1 MLRRIYDLQRAAHG
15 PSDARCAATR
25 QKILTI
31 RGQQI
36 EASKNTSFEKQHRPS
51 RASAQ
56 PRAPQAKTEAEL
68 KVPEPPGDNGGET
81 AATGSKHLR
90 QPSESSSRC
99 TGSNGNSNQNGGNGG
114 KVKNS
119 MFKAIRSLGRSKKN

>member
-1 MLRRIYDLQRAAHG
+1 MLRRIYDLQRATHG

-36 EASKNTSFEKQHRPS
+36 EASKNASFERHRRPS
-51 RASAQ
+51 RALAQ
-56 PRAPQAKTEAEL
+56 SQAPQAQTEAEL
-68 KVPEPPGDNGGET
+68 KAPKPPGDDVGDP
-81 AATGSKHLR
+81 AAIASKHLR

-99 TGSNGNSNQNGGNGG
+99 TGSNGNNNQNGGNGG